1 MVLDGLTRE
10 CFSHPTNKKER
21 DPGFFFFFLRAFKVS
36 YAPEPARASQG
47 ISCNKVRNVLDE
59 DLVSFCAER

>member
-10 CFSHPTNKKER
+10 CFSFPNNKKER
-21 DPGFFFFFLRAFKVS
+21 DPDFLFFFPRAFKGCYV
-36 YAPEPARASQG
+36 PEPARASQG
-47 ISCNKVRNVLDE
+47 VSCNNVRNVLDG